1 MIKNLAQ
8 AQFFLK
14 NLAQLLSNLTKLFL
28 TSLAK
33 LLSSNKTFIPKKGV
47 FKYD

>member
-14 NLAQLLSNLTKLFL
+14 NLA
-28 TSLAK
+28 K
-33 LLSSNKTFIPKKGV
+33 LLSSNKTLIPKKGV